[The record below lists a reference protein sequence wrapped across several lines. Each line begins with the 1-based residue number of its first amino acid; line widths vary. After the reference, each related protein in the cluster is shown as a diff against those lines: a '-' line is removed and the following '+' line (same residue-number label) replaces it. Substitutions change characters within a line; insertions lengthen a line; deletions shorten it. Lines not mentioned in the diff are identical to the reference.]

1 MRWSVSMEGIGEGP
15 QDLAL
20 LDLHGVSCMACRRR
34 LMYGLCR
41 IVNRLTHLRDAVG
54 EDYVQKKPLVHGK
67 IVTSRESSGSMVSE
81 AYRYRCSPGSRE
93 INPRLVD
100 DVQEP
105 ERVTCPDCIANLEAG
120 TVAYPP

>member
-1 MRWSVSMEGIGEGP
+1 M
-15 QDLAL
+15 
-20 LDLHGVSCMACRRR
+20 
-34 LMYGLCR
+34 
-41 IVNRLTHLRDAVG
+41 RDAVG

-67 IVTSRESSGSMVSE
+67 IVMSHERSGSMVSE
-81 AYRYRCSPGSRE
+81 AYRYRCSPGSHE

-120 TVAYPP
+120 TEAYPP